1 MKRIVLRDFAFA
13 FVHGDVKETR
23 TELFFL
29 KQSEQV
35 EITFAHGSKK
45 ILTKKKQ
52 TKESEIWVFSFIVLR
67 LLLENLK
74 FITIMIKERGQNVS
88 IISSCKDIL

>member
-35 EITFAHGSKK
+35 EITLAHSSKK
-45 ILTKKKQ
+45 NINKKKTQ
-52 TKESEIWVFSFIVLR
+52 TKESEILGVQFYCFKIVIG
-67 LLLENLK
+67 E
-74 FITIMIKERGQNVS
+74 S
-88 IISSCKDIL
+88 